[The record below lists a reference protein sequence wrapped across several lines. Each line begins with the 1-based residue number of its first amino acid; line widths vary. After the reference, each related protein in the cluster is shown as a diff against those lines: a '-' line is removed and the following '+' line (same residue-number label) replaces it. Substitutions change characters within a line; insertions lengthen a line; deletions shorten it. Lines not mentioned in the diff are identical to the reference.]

1 MYLVRASQAMD
12 VASPSHTNLKS
23 FDNLLNTLS
32 NSAMLNTQP
41 TRARLLHIR
50 PMSSSAVVPVAGIIS
65 CALCQWLQPPNL
77 ILSQQGVGLGASSAN
92 LCNTGVAR
100 SLRADTI
107 PSPHIHPAPS
117 GAPAPVGTEG
127 SYHVHACLRINAH
140 C

>member
-1 MYLVRASQAMD
+1 MS
-12 VASPSHTNLKS
+12 
-23 FDNLLNTLS
+23 LS
-32 NSAMLNTQP
+32 
-41 TRARLLHIR
+41 
-50 PMSSSAVVPVAGIIS
+50 VVGPVAGIIY
-65 CALCQWLQPPNL
+65 CAHYQWLQPPDP

-140 C
+140 S

>member
-1 MYLVRASQAMD
+1 
-12 VASPSHTNLKS
+12 
-23 FDNLLNTLS
+23 
-32 NSAMLNTQP
+32 ML
-41 TRARLLHIR
+41 
-50 PMSSSAVVPVAGIIS
+50 SSAVVPVAGITS
-65 CALCQWLQPPNL
+65 CAHYPWLQPQNRTQ
-77 ILSQQGVGLGASSAN
+77 SQQGVGLGASSAN